1 MLYCHVKYRNGY
13 VQVFR
18 MTKKEAWKMLNKNDD
33 IVQILV
39 YKNGRVC
46 ADYIKTIHY

>member
-1 MLYCHVKYRNGY
+1 MLRCHVKYRNGY

-18 MTKKEAWKMLNKNDD
+18 MTKKDARKMLKDD
-33 IVQILV
+33 DVIQVVI

-46 ADYIKTIHY
+46 ADYIKVINY